1 MGDCKSP
8 QGWSNLFRRR
18 ISNPPERL
26 TDCKFAGTP
35 NGVYPYALKGQ
46 KLLAQGTALGII
58 NGNLSPCKGKSFEF
72 ASYFKAFALTGR
84 IAPTTTPRAVPWAGS
99 FCPFRAY
106 GFLRN

>member
-26 TDCKFAGTP
+26 TDFKSAGTP

-46 KLLAQGTALGII
+46 KLLAQGT
-58 NGNLSPCKGKSFEF
+58 
-72 ASYFKAFALTGR
+72 
-84 IAPTTTPRAVPWAGS
+84 S

-106 GFLRN
+106 STNHYTLG

>member
-1 MGDCKSP
+1 MGDCKSL

-18 ISNPPERL
+18 IANPPERL
-26 TDCKFAGTP
+26 TDFKFTGTP
-35 NGVYPYALKGQ
+35 NGIYPYALKGQ
-46 KLLAQGTALGII
+46 KLLAQGIALGII

-84 IAPTTTPRAVPWAGS
+84 IAPTTTPRAMPWARS

-106 GFLRN
+106 GFQRN